1 MPLAVQ
7 YRLNKDFRWVQK
19 KYRGKQKGSDLE
31 KIDECGMMEK
41 YLHSEGAYLYE
52 EKRFDEAIVF
62 FQKAI
67 ELDDQPYSHYHLSL
81 IHKGRMEFDKAL
93 QEIERAVRLDPSVP
107 EYYHE
112 MGVVRGLKG
121 DLNRASR
128 DYKRAVEIDDNYRRI
143 ALIRSSAA
151 IVNLA
156 FPDLAQR
163 SCPILSCPI
172 LSCPAYC
179 CHFTGEPLR
188 HGVYIGA
195 GKLYAI
201 RKFLSE
207 QGLQEDGFMKR
218 LPYNGEDHLSR
229 LVPPNYIL
237 KEHGSRFVYYPGRK
251 AHFID
256 RAALKDLP
264 KGRDYQTLMW
274 INEKARP
281 CAFLHEKQC
290 LIHSEGDETGLD
302 SCKQF
307 FCMTGFVFLVLE
319 HLGIVNKAQL
329 QSKTMGELNRVAV
342 ESLLILSKTISGSAR
357 PDKMSISQKGR
368 LERNINTLF
377 PPS

>member
-1 MPLAVQ
+1 VPLAVQ
-7 YRLNKDFRWVQK
+7 YRLSNDSRYIQK
-19 KYRGKQKGSDLE
+19 ICRGRGRGSGLE

-41 YLHSEGAYLYE
+41 YLHSQGAILYE

-67 ELDDQPYSHYHLSL
+67 ELDDQPYSHYHMSL
-81 IHKGRMEFDKAL
+81 IHKERMEFDKAL
-93 QEIERAVRLDPSVP
+93 QEIARAIRMSPSVP

-112 MGVVRGLKG
+112 RGVVWGLKG
-121 DLNRASR
+121 DRNRASR
-128 DYKRAVEIDDNYRRI
+128 DYKRAIKIDDNYRRI
-143 ALIRSSAA
+143 ALIRSSAT
-151 IVNLA
+151 IINLA
-156 FPDLAQR
+156 FTNLAQR
-163 SCPILSCPI
+163 SCPI

-201 RKFLSE
+201 RKFLSKK
-207 QGLQEDGFMKR
+207 GLQEDGFMKR
-218 LPYNGEDHLSR
+218 LPYKGEDHLSL

-237 KEHGSRFVYYPGRK
+237 KEHGNGFVYYPGRR
-251 AHFID
+251 AHFLD
-256 RAALKDLP
+256 RVALKDLP

-281 CAFLHEKQC
+281 CAFLNEKQC
-290 LIHSEGDETGLD
+290 LIHSTGDETGLD

-319 HLGIVNKAQL
+319 HLGIVNKTQL
-329 QSKTMGELNRVAV
+329 QSKTMGELNRIAV
-342 ESLLILSKTISGSAR
+342 ESLLILSKTISGNVK
-357 PDKMSISQKGR
+357 PDEMPVSQKER
-368 LERNINTLF
+368 LKRDINTLF
-377 PPS
+377 SPS

>member
-1 MPLAVQ
+1 M
-7 YRLNKDFRWVQK
+7 
-19 KYRGKQKGSDLE
+19 E

-41 YLHSEGAYLYE
+41 YLHSQGAILYD

-81 IHKGRMEFDKAL
+81 IHKERMEFDKAL
-93 QEIERAVRLDPSVP
+93 QEIARAIRMSPSVP

-112 MGVVRGLKG
+112 MSVVWGLKG
-121 DLNRASR
+121 DRNRASR
-128 DYKRAVEIDDNYRRI
+128 DHKRAVKIDDNYRRI

-151 IVNLA
+151 VVNLA

-163 SCPILSCPI
+163 SCPI

-188 HGVYIGA
+188 HGVCVGA

-201 RKFLSE
+201 RKFLSKKA
-207 QGLQEDGFMKR
+207 LQEDGFMKK
-218 LPYNGEDHLSR
+218 LSYNGEDHLSR

-237 KEHGSRFVYYPGRK
+237 KEHGNRFVYYPGRR
-251 AHFID
+251 AHFLD
-256 RAALKDLP
+256 RATLKDLP

-274 INEKARP
+274 INEKASS

-290 LIHSEGDETGLD
+290 LIHSTGDETGLD

-307 FCMTGFVFLVLE
+307 FCMTGFVFFVLE
-319 HLGIVNKAQL
+319 HLGVVNNTQL
-329 QSKTMGELNRVAV
+329 QSKTMGELNRIAV
-342 ESLLILSKTISGSAR
+342 ESLLILSKIISGSVK
-357 PDKMSISQKGR
+357 PGEMSVSQKEYLKR
-368 LERNINTLF
+368 DINTLF
-377 PPS
+377 SPS

>member
-1 MPLAVQ
+1 
-7 YRLNKDFRWVQK
+7 
-19 KYRGKQKGSDLE
+19 LE

-41 YLHSEGAYLYE
+41 YLHSRGAILYE

-81 IHKGRMEFDKAL
+81 IHKERMEFDKAL
-93 QEIERAVRLDPSVP
+93 QEIARAIRMSPSVP
-107 EYYHE
+107 EYYYE
-112 MGVVRGLKG
+112 MGVVCGLKG
-121 DLNRASR
+121 DRNRASR
-128 DYKRAVEIDDNYRRI
+128 DYKSAIKIDDNYRRV

-156 FPDLAQR
+156 FPDLAQQ
-163 SCPILSCPI
+163 SCPI

-201 RKFLSE
+201 RKFLSKK
-207 QGLQEDGFMKR
+207 GLQEDSFMKR
-218 LPYNGEDHLSR
+218 LLYKREDHLSR

-237 KEHGSRFVYYPGRK
+237 KEHGSRFVYYPGRS
-251 AHFID
+251 AHFLD

-281 CAFLHEKQC
+281 CAFLNEKQC

-307 FCMTGFVFLVLE
+307 FCMTGFVFLILE
-319 HLGIVNKAQL
+319 HLGIVNKTQI
-329 QSKTMGELNRVAV
+329 QSKTMGELNRIAV
-342 ESLLILSKTISGSAR
+342 ESLLILSKIISGSAN
-357 PDKMSISQKGR
+357 PDEMSVSQKEY
-368 LERNINTLF
+368 LKRNINTLF
-377 PPS
+377 SPS

>member
-1 MPLAVQ
+1 VPFAVQ
-7 YRLNKDFRWVQK
+7 YRLSNDSGHIQK
-19 KYRGKQKGSDLE
+19 ICPGRRRGPDLK

-41 YLHSEGAYLYE
+41 YLHSQGAILHE
-52 EKRFDEAIVF
+52 EKRFDEAIAF

-81 IHKGRMEFDKAL
+81 IYKERMEFDKAL
-93 QEIERAVRLDPSVP
+93 REIERAVTMKPSVP

-112 MGVVRGLKG
+112 MGVVWEMKG
-121 DLNRASR
+121 DRNRASR
-128 DYKRAVEIDDNYRRI
+128 DYKRAIKVDDNYRRI
-143 ALIRSSAA
+143 ALIRSSAT

-156 FPDLAQR
+156 FPGLAQR
-163 SCPILSCPI
+163 SCPILSCP
-172 LSCPAYC
+172 AFC

-201 RKFLSE
+201 RKFLSKK
-207 QGLQEDGFMKR
+207 GLQEDGFMKR
-218 LPYNGEDHLSR
+218 LPYKGEDHLSR

-237 KEHGSRFVYYPGRK
+237 KEHGNRFVYYPGRR
-251 AHFID
+251 AHFLD

-264 KGRDYQTLMW
+264 KGRDYQALMW

-290 LIHSEGDETGLD
+290 LIHGEGDETGLD

-319 HLGIVNKAQL
+319 HLRVVNNTQL
-329 QSKTMGELNRVAV
+329 QSKTMGELNRIAV
-342 ESLLILSKTISGSAR
+342 ESLLILSKTISGSVK
-357 PDKMSISQKGR
+357 PDEMPVSQKER
-368 LERNINTLF
+368 LKRDINTLF
-377 PPS
+377 SSL

>member
-7 YRLNKDFRWVQK
+7 YQLNKDFRWVQK

-67 ELDDQPYSHYHLSL
+67 ELDDQPYSHYHLGL
-81 IHKGRMEFDKAL
+81 IHKERMEFDKAL
-93 QEIERAVRLDPSVP
+93 REITMAVRMSPSVP

-112 MGVVRGLKG
+112 RGVVRQLKG
-121 DLNRASR
+121 DLDEASR
-128 DYKRAVEIDDNYRRI
+128 DYKRAVKIDGNYRRI
-143 ALIRSSAA
+143 TLIKSSAA

-156 FPDLAQR
+156 FPDLTQR
-163 SCPILSCPI
+163 SCPIST
-172 LSCPAYC
+172 CPAYC

-188 HGVYIGA
+188 HGVYINA
-195 GKLYAI
+195 GKLYAT
-201 RKFLSE
+201 RKFLGE
-207 QGLQEDGFMKR
+207 KGLQGDSFIKR

-237 KEHGSRFVYYPGRK
+237 KELGSRFVDYPK
-251 AHFID
+251 KKDFFLN

-274 INEKARP
+274 INEKASP
-281 CAFLHEKQC
+281 CTFLHEKQC
-290 LIHSEGDETGLD
+290 LIHSVGDETGLD

-319 HLGIVNKAQL
+319 HLVIVSKTQF
-329 QSKTMGELNRVAV
+329 QSKTMGELNKIAV
-342 ESLLILSKTISGSAR
+342 ESLIILSKTISNSTK
-357 PDKMSISQKGR
+357 PDEMPVSRKRR
-368 LERNINTLF
+368 LERDINTLF
-377 PPS
+377 SPS